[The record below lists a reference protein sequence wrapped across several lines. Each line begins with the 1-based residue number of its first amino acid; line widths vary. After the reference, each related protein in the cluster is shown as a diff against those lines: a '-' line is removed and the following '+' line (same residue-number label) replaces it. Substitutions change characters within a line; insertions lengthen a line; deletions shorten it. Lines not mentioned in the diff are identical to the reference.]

1 MKKVL
6 LFAFAL
12 IFVSIKSQAQSA
24 QESVTVKI
32 NSIFDL
38 KLSSGAQTFD
48 FNNVTKYDDGIEL
61 DNANTIF
68 YKSNNPWRIMVA
80 STANDYSGT
89 AGSTTPMPASVL
101 QIRKNGS
108 GAAYISNL
116 STTAQPL
123 PGATGTKGTGNFA
136 VDYKL
141 NPGYGYDPG
150 DYTIV
155 VQYTITNP

>member
-12 IFVSIKSQAQSA
+12 TVVCMKSQAQSA

-38 KLSSGAQTFD
+38 TLNEGAQTFD
-48 FNNVTKYDDGIEL
+48 FNHVTKYDNGIAK
-61 DNANTIF
+61 DRANTIL

-80 STANDYSGT
+80 STADNYSGT
-89 AGSTTPMPASVL
+89 AGSTTPMPSSVL
-101 QIRKNGS
+101 QIRKNGTS
-108 GAAYISNL
+108 SYISNL

-123 PGATGTKGTGNFA
+123 PGATGTKGTGNID
-136 VDYKL
+136 VDYML